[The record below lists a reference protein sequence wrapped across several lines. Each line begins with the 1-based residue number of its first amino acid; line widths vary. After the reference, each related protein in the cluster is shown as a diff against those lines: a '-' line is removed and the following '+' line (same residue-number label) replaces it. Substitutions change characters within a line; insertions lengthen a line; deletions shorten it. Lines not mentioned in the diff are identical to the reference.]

1 MSMWYIAIVERDVVL
16 PDRLIR
22 LGIRWQVL
30 RNLASA
36 LDRHVAA

>member
-1 MSMWYIAIVERDVVL
+1 MAIVERDVL

-22 LGIRWQVL
+22 WGIRWKVL

-36 LDRHVAA
+36 RWIGTPPPIA